1 MASIGDRGWDM
12 ASIGDRGW
20 DMASIGDRGW
30 DGAGWKGR
38 RCVMPIRTN
47 RGRAV
52 VYRRLWAWP
61 LRSPRHLAITG
72 LVLAVLATVIGL
84 LMPDSSGPRAAQLS
98 THPTSTS
105 PSASPTGSRGQ
116 TSTSPA
122 RSTTPRPAPPAV
134 TTTPPSSAPPA
145 PEALNVASAWARAW
159 VHHPAGMTSQD
170 WVAQLAPLTTEE
182 FIPQL
187 STVDPANIPST
198 AVTGPP
204 TPTSSTARA
213 VELNIPTDGALLHLT
228 LIATPDGWRV
238 SAYNRSE

>member
-1 MASIGDRGWDM
+1 
-12 ASIGDRGW
+12 
-20 DMASIGDRGW
+20 
-30 DGAGWKGR
+30 
-38 RCVMPIRTN
+38 MPIRTN

-72 LVLAVLATVIGL
+72 LVLAVVATAIGF
-84 LMPDSSGPRAAQLS
+84 LMPDDASPVSAQLAS
-98 THPTSTS
+98 TQQTSKPPS
-105 PSASPTGSRGQ
+105 PASSAGQ
-116 TSTSPA
+116 TTSRTSQP
-122 RSTTPRPAPPAV
+122 TTPKSSPPAI

-145 PEALNVASAWARAW
+145 PEALNVANAWARAW
-159 VHHPAGMTSQD
+159 VHHPPGMTSQD
-170 WVAQLAPLTTEE
+170 WVAQLAPLTTDE

-213 VELNIPTDGALLHLT
+213 VELDVPTNGAVLHLT
-228 LIATPDGWRV
+228 LIATPEGWRV

>member
-1 MASIGDRGWDM
+1 
-12 ASIGDRGW
+12 
-20 DMASIGDRGW
+20 
-30 DGAGWKGR
+30 
-38 RCVMPIRTN
+38 MPIRTN

-61 LRSPRHLAITG
+61 LRSPRHLAITA
-72 LVLAVLATVIGL
+72 LVLAVVATVIGFV
-84 LMPDSSGPRAAQLS
+84 MPDDANPVAAQLS
-98 THPTSTS
+98 TTRPATKPPSSAGSAGQTTSRATST
-105 PSASPTGSRGQ
+105 P
-116 TSTSPA
+116 
-122 RSTTPRPAPPAV
+122 RSSLPAV

-145 PEALNVASAWARAW
+145 PEALNVANAWARAW
-159 VHHPAGMTSQD
+159 VNHPPGMTSQD

-213 VELNIPTDGALLHLT
+213 VEADVPTDGAVLHLT
-228 LIATPDGWRV
+228 LIATPEGWRV

>member
-1 MASIGDRGWDM
+1 
-12 ASIGDRGW
+12 
-20 DMASIGDRGW
+20 
-30 DGAGWKGR
+30 
-38 RCVMPIRTN
+38 VPIRTN

-61 LRSPRHLAITG
+61 LRSPRHLAITV
-72 LVLAVLATVIGL
+72 LVLAVLATVVGVF
-84 LMPDSSGPRAAQLS
+84 MPDDARPVSAQLS
-98 THPTSTS
+98 TSTSTS
-105 PSASPTGSRGQ
+105 VSPTGSTG
-116 TSTSPA
+116 
-122 RSTTPRPAPPAV
+122 STTRSPTQTTTPKTSRPAV

-159 VHHPAGMTSQD
+159 VHHPPGMSSED

-187 STVDPANIPST
+187 RTVDPANIPST

-204 TPTSSTARA
+204 TSTSSTARA
-213 VELNIPTDGALLHLT
+213 VELNIPTDGAVLHLT
-228 LIATPDGWRV
+228 LIATPEGWRV